1 MRTAAKIKFLK
12 SEYPDFEIIEI
23 WSHDWHKLCKKENL
37 NFETPK
43 ETLNPRHAL
52 YGG

>member
-12 SEYPDFEIIEI
+12 SQFPDFEIIEI
-23 WSHDWHKLCKKENL
+23 WSHDWHKLCKKVKL
-37 NFETPK
+37 TFETPK

>member
-12 SEYPDFEIIEI
+12 SEFPDFEIIEI

-43 ETLNPRHAL
+43 ETRFELFM
-52 YGG
+52 